1 MRAITLATAL
11 APLLVGAWHHRTG
24 WRTAPD
30 ACSLLTPSD
39 VSTAIESTSLP
50 GKRLFPTNPAFCM
63 WSDSPINA
71 VTNRRVTLE
80 ILKPNAYDVAKGSGN
95 GTKVEPVAGIGD
107 DAYYLE
113 SIKSSQPP
121 YLYVR
126 KGRTDFQVRIL
137 NGLNFKAFTL
147 AQEKAKEAD
156 LAKAVAAKL

>member
-1 MRAITLATAL
+1 
-11 APLLVGAWHHRTG
+11 
-24 WRTAPD
+24 
-30 ACSLLTPSD
+30 
-39 VSTAIESTSLP
+39 
-50 GKRLFPTNPAFCM
+50 
-63 WSDSPINA
+63 
-71 VTNRRVTLE
+71 VTLE
-80 ILKPNAYDVAKGSGN
+80 ILKPNAYDVAKSSGN

-113 SIKSSQPP
+113 SIKGSQPP

-147 AQEKAKEAD
+147 AQEEAKEAD